1 MVSIAKMMSAAILAV
16 ACTCTISTLATA
28 EDVIKIGAIAGFK
41 IFPEHLD
48 FYKRGMEM
56 ALDEV
61 NASGGVN
68 GKKVI
73 IILREDNA
81 NPGDAVRAAE
91 DLVSREHV
99 NVLTGSY
106 TSSVALALSD
116 FAKHN
121 KVFFLAG
128 MSLSDKQI
136 WQEGN
141 RYSFRLRAGTYTQT
155 AMMVEEA
162 AKLKKRRW
170 ALVYPDYEFGQL
182 AAATFKRLLKAQQ
195 PDVEFVAEQAAPS
208 FKLEPGSVVQALDDA
223 KPDGIFSVLCCADLI
238 KFAREGKTR
247 GLFEGREVLG
257 MTDGEPENLEP
268 LKEDTP
274 DGWIVTGYP
283 WNDVNTPEHNAFLKA
298 YQAKFKEHPGV
309 SSVMGYT
316 VIKSVVEGM
325 RKAKSAET
333 EKIVDAFA
341 NLQVETPWGMIKYR
355 AQDNVS
361 TMGSFVGR
369 TKYVNGVSLMVNSHY
384 CDGADFMPS
393 DEEVR
398 KMRPAAE

>member
-1 MVSIAKMMSAAILAV
+1 
-16 ACTCTISTLATA
+16 
-28 EDVIKIGAIAGFK
+28 
-41 IFPEHLD
+41 
-48 FYKRGMEM
+48 
-56 ALDEV
+56 V

-99 NVLTGSY
+99 SALTGSY

-128 MSLSDKQI
+128 MSLSDKMV
-136 WQEGN
+136 WQNGN

-155 AMMVEEA
+155 AILVHEA

-170 ALVYPDYEFGQL
+170 ALVYPNYEFGQL

-195 PDVEFVAEQAAPS
+195 PEVEFVAEQAVPL

-223 KPDGIFSVLCCADLI
+223 KPDGIFNVLFGPDLI
-238 KFAREGKTR
+238 KFVREGKTR
-247 GLFEGREVLG
+247 GLFQGREVLG
-257 MTDGEPENLEP
+257 LTVGEPENLEP

-333 EKIVDAFA
+333 EKLVDAFH

-355 AQDNVS
+355 AQDNAS

-369 TKYVNGVSLMVNSHY
+369 TKYVNGVGVMVNSRY
-384 CDGADFMPS
+384 RDGTEFQPS

>member
-1 MVSIAKMMSAAILAV
+1 MVSIAKMMPAAILAV

-99 NVLTGSY
+99 SALTGSY

-128 MSLSDKQI
+128 MSLSDKMV
-136 WQEGN
+136 WQNGN

-195 PDVEFVAEQAAPS
+195 PEVEFVAEQAVPL

-223 KPDGIFSVLCCADLI
+223 KPDGIFNVLFGPDLI
-238 KFAREGKTR
+238 KFVREGKTR
-247 GLFEGREVLG
+247 GLFQGDR
-257 MTDGEPENLEP
+257 
-268 LKEDTP
+268 
-274 DGWIVTGYP
+274 
-283 WNDVNTPEHNAFLKA
+283 
-298 YQAKFKEHPGV
+298 
-309 SSVMGYT
+309 
-316 VIKSVVEGM
+316 KST
-325 RKAKSAET
+325 RLNS
-333 EKIVDAFA
+333 
-341 NLQVETPWGMIKYR
+341 
-355 AQDNVS
+355 
-361 TMGSFVGR
+361 
-369 TKYVNGVSLMVNSHY
+369 SHY
-384 CDGADFMPS
+384 ALSRMPS
-393 DEEVR
+393 S
-398 KMRPAAE
+398 A